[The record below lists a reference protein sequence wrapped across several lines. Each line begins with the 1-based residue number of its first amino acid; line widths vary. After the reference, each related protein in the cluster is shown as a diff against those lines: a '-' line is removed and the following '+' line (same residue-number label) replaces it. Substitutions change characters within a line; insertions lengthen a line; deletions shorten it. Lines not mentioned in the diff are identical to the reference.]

1 MDLNAVF
8 EFVTADRIIFGNGA
22 VEKIYPIAQSFGKR
36 ALLVCGSGSVPI
48 KKVERIL
55 REAGISFDIFR
66 VESEPEIEIIKSGLF
81 LATASKCD
89 FVIGYGGGSVLDT
102 AKAIS
107 ALMTNDSDVMAYL
120 EVIGGGKKI
129 EKPAAPMIALPT
141 TAGTGTEVTRNAVIS
156 SAEHHV
162 KVSIR
167 SPLMIPTVAI
177 VDPELTV
184 TMPPSVTAS
193 TGMDALTQVIEGYV
207 SSKANPMTD
216 ALAKEGITRGS
227 RSLLAAYQNGEALEA
242 RYDMSLTSLFG
253 GLVLGNSGL
262 GAVHGFAGP
271 IGGMFNAP
279 HGTICASLLPSVMK
293 YNAIELSNLDGVRDI
308 QSKYEDVAKWVT
320 CDPHAGIEDG
330 IQWIEQLA
338 RNLDIPGLR
347 GIGIKKTDF
356 SRIVEEST
364 KASSMKKN
372 PVKLSKKTLYKI
384 LEESY

>member
-1 MDLNAVF
+1 MDLKADF
-8 EFVTADRIIFGNGA
+8 EFVASDRIIFGNGA
-22 VEKIYPIAQSFGKR
+22 VEKINPVAQSFGKR

-48 KKVERIL
+48 GRIEKIL
-55 REAGISFDIFR
+55 TETGISFDIFR
-66 VESEPEIEIIKSGLF
+66 VESEPEIEIVKTGLS
-81 LATASKCD
+81 LAVASKCE

-107 ALMTNDSDVMAYL
+107 ALMTNDDDMMAYL

-162 KVSIR
+162 KVSMR
-167 SPLMIPTVAI
+167 SLLMIPAVAI

-207 SSKANPMTD
+207 SNKANPMTD
-216 ALAKEGITRGS
+216 ALAKEGIKRGS
-227 RSLLAAYQNGEALEA
+227 RSLLAAYQNGKDSRA

-279 HGTICASLLPSVMK
+279 HGAICASLLPSVMK
-293 YNAIELSNLDGVRDI
+293 YNAIELSKLDGMQDI
-308 QSKYEDVAKWVT
+308 RLKYKDIAEWVT
-320 CDPHAGIEDG
+320 GDPEADIDDG
-330 IQWIEQLA
+330 IRWIEQLA
-338 RNLDIPGLR
+338 RDLEIPGLR
-347 GIGIKKTDF
+347 EIGIRKDDF
-356 SRIVEEST
+356 NRIIEKST
-364 KASSMKKN
+364 QASSMKKN
-372 PVKLSKKTLYKI
+372 PVILREKTLFKI